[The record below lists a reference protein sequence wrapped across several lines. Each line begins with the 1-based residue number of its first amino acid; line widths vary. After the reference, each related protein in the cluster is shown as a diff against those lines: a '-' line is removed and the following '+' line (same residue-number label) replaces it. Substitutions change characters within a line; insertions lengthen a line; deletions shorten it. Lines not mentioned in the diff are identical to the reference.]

1 MPTLHIGQEIR
12 KGKPK
17 EPIAVKTFFGWVLI
31 GEKWEIYHNCVTSDR
46 LNNQI
51 LDDLSESAEYFWE
64 LETFGTRP
72 ETVLNFLPKY
82 EQKAVKLLEGK
93 VEKMTDNYYYYYFQ
107 LVYFGKSTDQI
118 YLLI

>member
-17 EPIAVKTFFGWVLI
+17 EPIAVKTFFDWVLI
-31 GEKWEIYHNCVTSDR
+31 GEKSEIYHNCVTSNR
-46 LNNQI
+46 LNFQI
-51 LDDLSESAEYFWE
+51 LDALSESAECFWE

-93 VEKMTDNYYYYYFQ
+93 VEKMTDNYYFYYLQ